1 MELKDYLQILKKAK
15 TQIFLTTLAVIL
27 IVFLASVLIPSH
39 FEASFSV
46 YITKESQ
53 STTSEFEY
61 DQYYSLQ
68 AKDELSKFV
77 EQYLKN
83 PAVSSEIL
91 RKADVSPEDYFLPL
105 RRHFFQV
112 YALSSQEVQINF
124 KLKTPDKAE
133 KVAAKTHTKLN
144 ETFRELFSKKD
155 QTQYQLKRSRISLAR
170 AGFSPALNSLLGA
183 IGGAFLGVFIAL
195 FRHYL
200 Q

>member
-1 MELKDYLQILKKAK
+1 VELKDYLQILKEAR
-15 TQIFLTTLAVIL
+15 TQIFLTTLGVVL
-27 IVFLASVLIPSH
+27 IAFLVTVFIPSH
-39 FEASFSV
+39 FEGSFSV
-46 YITKESQ
+46 YITKETQ
-53 STTSEFEY
+53 ESTPEFEY
-61 DQYYSLQ
+61 DQYYALK

-77 EQYLKN
+77 EEYLKN

-91 RKADVSPEDYFLPL
+91 KKADVNPEDYFLPL

-133 KVAAKTHTKLN
+133 KVAAKTHSKLN

-155 QTQYQLKRSRISLAR
+155 KTQYRLKRSRVNLAR

-183 IGGAFLGVFIAL
+183 IAGAFLGVFVAL